1 MQIANFRCLQA
12 VQRAGDG
19 GGHRLHRGHRAG
31 PGQVRGCA
39 GGGHAGGPA
48 ISLSPSAAESKG
60 FAHSRLGPN
69 IITLTLHHILGLVY
83 IKVLSPHSNSDPL
96 FAFPGKD
103 PMFYIPSFIL
113 LSNGLASYSYVMDQY
128 EL

>member
-31 PGQVRGCA
+31 PGQVRGCP
-39 GGGHAGGPA
+39 GGGHAGGPF
-48 ISLSPSAAESKG
+48 ISLCTSAEESKG

-69 IITLTLHHILGLVY
+69 IITLTRHHILGLVY
-83 IKVLSPHSNSDPL
+83 IKVLSPHSNSDPFL
-96 FAFPGKD
+96 HSLER
-103 PMFYIPSFIL
+103 IPCFTSLHSFSCLMAWQRIH
-113 LSNGLASYSYVMDQY
+113 M
-128 EL
+128 